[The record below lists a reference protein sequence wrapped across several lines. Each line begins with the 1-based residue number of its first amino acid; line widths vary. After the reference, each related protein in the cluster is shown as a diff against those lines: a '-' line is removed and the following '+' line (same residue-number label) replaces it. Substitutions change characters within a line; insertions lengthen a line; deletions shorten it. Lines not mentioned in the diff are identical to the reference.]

1 MVVDGCNF
9 PKYSG
14 GMKKLIR
21 SYLLDARGMTMTMT
35 VLKCV
40 NISFVLIENLSDISD
55 SLNLPNTD

>member
-1 MVVDGCNF
+1 MARL
-9 PKYSG
+9 SG
-14 GMKKLIR
+14 GMKKLIK